1 MKRSKKLKNQ
11 NLLETKINRAALYD
25 RFMEIWFSRQ
35 ARKAWQ
41 QRSFLQDPASIL
53 GKTLMQALK
62 IQASQTGSEDV
73 QVHWLQASYRLYCL
87 RLAEQLTQAGKVSL
101 GKEQDRETKEIKRSD
116 KDTTD
121 WLTLLLSDSPDS
133 QHLRQGCSATGK

>member
-1 MKRSKKLKNQ
+1 MG
-11 NLLETKINRAALYD
+11 
-25 RFMEIWFSRQ
+25 IWFSRQ

-41 QRSFLQDPASIL
+41 QRSFLQDPATVL

-73 QVHWLQASYRLYCL
+73 QVYWLQAAYRLYCL
-87 RLAEQLTQAGKVSL
+87 RLAEQLTQAGQSQFKLRTRSRN
-101 GKEQDRETKEIKRSD
+101 QRNKRSD

-121 WLTLLLSDSPDS
+121 WLTLVI
-133 QHLRQGCSATGK
+133 RG